1 MELTI
6 KMLQKRSLIRSGRV
20 NTKLLK
26 KAQKVNLKKE
36 IKSLKIIR
44 RED

>member
-1 MELTI
+1 
-6 KMLQKRSLIRSGRV
+6 LQKRSLIRSGRV

-26 KAQKVNLKKE
+26 KPPKVNLKKG
-36 IKSLKIIR
+36 IKSLYIIR